1 MVELPNFDI
10 VCCKVPILIST
21 VDDQGYLS
29 NYSSFSL
36 VFVEDL
42 CTQYYTCQIK
52 HCTFNAKYFSF
63 SLVGWCENHFAQLS
77 ALPYSTT
84 KQTKAFYRATGC
96 IPIQGRIQ
104 FHD

>member
-1 MVELPNFDI
+1 MVELSNFDI

-42 CTQYYTCQIK
+42 CTYIHTYTYNKLLYTAIPSRSQRFVMMQRIHISNSKQIHTKNKSIWKKIRFQLFLK
-52 HCTFNAKYFSF
+52 HSHRT
-63 SLVGWCENHFAQLS
+63 
-77 ALPYSTT
+77 
-84 KQTKAFYRATGC
+84 R
-96 IPIQGRIQ
+96 
-104 FHD
+104 

>member
-1 MVELPNFDI
+1 MVELSNFDI
-10 VCCKVPILIST
+10 VCCKVPIVIST

-63 SLVGWCENHFAQLS
+63 
-77 ALPYSTT
+77 
-84 KQTKAFYRATGC
+84 
-96 IPIQGRIQ
+96 
-104 FHD
+104 

>member
-1 MVELPNFDI
+1 MVELSNFDI

-42 CTQYYTCQIK
+42 CTQYYTCTCQIK
-52 HCTFNAKYFSF
+52 HCTFNMFNAKYFSF
-63 SLVGWCENHFAQLS
+63 
-77 ALPYSTT
+77 
-84 KQTKAFYRATGC
+84 
-96 IPIQGRIQ
+96 
-104 FHD
+104 

>member
-1 MVELPNFDI
+1 MVELSNFDI

-42 CTQYYTCQIK
+42 CTQYYTCQINIV
-52 HCTFNAKYFSF
+52 HARVAKLHTNKY
-63 SLVGWCENHFAQLS
+63 
-77 ALPYSTT
+77 
-84 KQTKAFYRATGC
+84 
-96 IPIQGRIQ
+96 
-104 FHD
+104 

>member
-1 MVELPNFDI
+1 MVELSNFDI

-42 CTQYYTCQIK
+42 CIQYYTCQIK
-52 HCTFNAKYFSF
+52 HCT
-63 SLVGWCENHFAQLS
+63 C
-77 ALPYSTT
+77 
-84 KQTKAFYRATGC
+84 
-96 IPIQGRIQ
+96 
-104 FHD
+104 

>member
-1 MVELPNFDI
+1 MVELSNFDI

-21 VDDQGYLS
+21 VDDRGYLS

-52 HCTFNAKYFSF
+52 HRAAKLHTNKY
-63 SLVGWCENHFAQLS
+63 
-77 ALPYSTT
+77 
-84 KQTKAFYRATGC
+84 
-96 IPIQGRIQ
+96 
-104 FHD
+104 